1 MSETTPPPEEESL
14 MEFPCEFTIKTMG
27 LSGNDFDL
35 IAFAIVK
42 RHAADIGE
50 GSVKTK
56 TSKNGKY
63 ISVSITLRAQSKKQ
77 LDAIY
82 QELTDCEQVLM
93 SL

>member
-1 MSETTPPPEEESL
+1 MSEKTHPTEETL

-27 LSGNDFDL
+27 LSDNNFDL
-35 IAFAIVK
+35 VAFEIVK
-42 RHAADIGE
+42 RHAPELGE
-50 GSVKTK
+50 DAVKTK
-56 TSKNGKY
+56 NSKTGKY
-63 ISVSITLRAQSKKQ
+63 LSVSITLQAQSKKQ